1 MKIRPVIFVHP
12 RDPDVVEA
20 PQAPDF
26 ADERDREENEKNEVR
41 PLDPEFLAWL
51 EELL

>member
-1 MKIRPVIFVHP
+1 MKIFPVIPIHP
-12 RDPDVVEA
+12 PDPDVLET
-20 PQAPDF
+20 PQIPKL
-26 ADERDREENEKNEVR
+26 ADERDREDNVEDEVR